1 LSEVAQ
7 HYRIPAVDL
16 GSNKGI
22 EVHAQ
27 PIYGIDPNHSPIDSY
42 MACRTSPAGTIRS
55 LTGTTALLAAGGVI
69 GTVPA
74 LKRWKLQSLVTDT
87 TMTATVGNR
96 LVRTFIS
103 DPAAAVVWVGAA
115 STAVT
120 AAQIG
125 GYDVG
130 FGPPLSTPSTT
141 VRSTLAGGANTNV
154 QVRENTSITELAAG
168 STITLDDSAN
178 IDIADSIA
186 YRLMVIEY
194 DA

>member
-1 LSEVAQ
+1 
-7 HYRIPAVDL
+7 
-16 GSNKGI
+16 
-22 EVHAQ
+22 
-27 PIYGIDPNHSPIDSY
+27 
-42 MACRTSPAGTIRS
+42 
-55 LTGTTALLAAGGVI
+55 
-69 GTVPA
+69 
-74 LKRWKLQSLVTDT
+74 
-87 TMTATVGNR
+87 
-96 LVRTFIS
+96 
-103 DPAAAVVWVGAA
+103 VVWVGAA

-120 AAQIG
+120 AAQVG

-130 FGPPLSTPSTT
+130 FGSPLSTPSTT

-154 QVRENTSITELAAG
+154 QVRENTSITELLAG